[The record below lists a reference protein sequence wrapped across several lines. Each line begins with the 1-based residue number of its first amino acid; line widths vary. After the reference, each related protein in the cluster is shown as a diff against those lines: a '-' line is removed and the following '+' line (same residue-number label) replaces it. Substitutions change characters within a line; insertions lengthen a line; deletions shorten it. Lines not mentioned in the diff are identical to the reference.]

1 MTSHTIRKR
10 TLEASGG
17 LLIAAYEAG
26 PVSGPLIILV
36 PGWPQ
41 TAFAWRRVQPLLAE
55 CGYRT
60 LALDLP
66 GMGESDFLASGQAYD
81 TGFVADLL
89 SSAVASQTV
98 EPLILVGHDVGTWV
112 SYAWAT
118 RHPDTIE
125 RLCLTEAAVPGVTPD
140 AVFGIANAPRV
151 FQFHFNAVEEL
162 PELLTEG
169 RERVFLEWFFRTK
182 SMVKGAITE
191 TDIEHYTASYSR
203 PGRMSAGFN
212 YYRAVPEDILQ
223 NSEAPAPLM
232 PILALGGEKGVGD
245 SLLKALKA
253 KAPQTEGGAISGVGH
268 YIPEEAPEAF
278 VERLLAFITP

>member
-1 MTSHTIRKR
+1 MKTHAIRAR
-10 TLEASGG
+10 SLVASEG
-17 LLIAAYEAG
+17 LRISAYEAG
-26 PVSGPLIILV
+26 PISGPLIVLV

-41 TAFAWRRVQPLLAE
+41 TAFAWRRVQPLLAA

-81 TGFVADLL
+81 TGSVADLL
-89 SSAVASQTV
+89 SSVVASQSNAPFT
-98 EPLILVGHDVGTWV
+98 LVGHDVGTWV
-112 SYAWAT
+112 SYAWAA

-125 RLCLTEAAVPGVTPD
+125 RLCLTEAAVPGVTPE

-182 SMVKGAITE
+182 SAIAGAITKS
-191 TDIEHYTASYSR
+191 DIDYYAASYRR
-203 PGRMSAGFN
+203 PGRMSAGFD
-212 YYRAVPEDILQ
+212 YYRAVPTDIRQ
-223 NSEAPAPLM
+223 NSEAPTPEM

-245 SLLKALKA
+245 SLLKAMKA
-253 KAPQTEGGAISGVGH
+253 KAPQTEGGAMAEVGH